1 MRNLF
6 ATHSLKIAANHAI
19 SGIARHGQTLRVI
32 CGQVWITMEGSVE
45 DYWLSTGE
53 SLELTPGRLV
63 VIEADHL
70 ESRVSVPAPAKEQ
83 GIGHAAIGTA
93 RGLAQ
98 RFIRTG
104 KALSS

>member
-6 ATHSLKIAANHAI
+6 ANHSLKIAANHAI
-19 SGIARHGQTLRVI
+19 SGVAEHRQTLRVI
-32 CGQVWITMEGSVE
+32 CGQVWITIEGSVE

-63 VIEADHL
+63 VIEADRLDSH
-70 ESRVSVPAPAKEQ
+70 VSVPAPAKEQ
-83 GIGHAAIGTA
+83 GVGHVAMGSI

-98 RFIRTG
+98 RFVQNG

>member
-1 MRNLF
+1 MGNLF

-19 SGIARHGQTLRVI
+19 SGIAEHGQTLRVI

-63 VIEADHL
+63 VIEADRL
-70 ESRVSVPAPAKEQ
+70 DSRVSVPAPAKEQ
-83 GIGHAAIGTA
+83 GIGHVAIGSI

-98 RFIRTG
+98 RLIHNG
-104 KALSS
+104 KALST